1 MPKEKLAALT
11 TIMMPISMAAQAYVS
26 KWTVGASAKP
36 LELWLLAY
44 KGRLL
49 VGGLLVGL
57 VHAIGGASGGGGGPL
72 PAWIYAL
79 GLVASGSSA
88 VVSSVMFV
96 SQMAFFNGV
105 SDPKIGGTY
114 MTMLNTL
121 SNLGGQW
128 PGTVVLQTKAALEPM
143 PFGPGVDPFTVVTSG
158 SLVLGVAWLA
168 LMSGR
173 VRKLQ
178 AMPLASWHTS

>member
-1 MPKEKLAALT
+1 MVAGG
-11 TIMMPISMAAQAYVS
+11 VS
-26 KWTVGASAKP
+26 PPSTVRSATP
-36 LELWLLAY
+36 
-44 KGRLL
+44 
-49 VGGLLVGL
+49 
-57 VHAIGGASGGGGGPL
+57 
-72 PAWIYAL
+72 
-79 GLVASGSSA
+79 VA
-88 VVSSVMFV
+88 
-96 SQMAFFNGV
+96 QMAFYNSI
-105 SDPKIGGTY
+105 SDPRIGGTY